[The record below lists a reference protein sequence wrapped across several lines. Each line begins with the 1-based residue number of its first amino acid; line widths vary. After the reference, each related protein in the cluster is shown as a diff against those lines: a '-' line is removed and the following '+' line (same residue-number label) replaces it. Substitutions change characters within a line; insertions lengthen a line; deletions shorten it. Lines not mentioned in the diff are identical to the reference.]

1 MIYKLVSTTESQVG
15 KYIDINGDGIPEGI
29 IFADLAV
36 GGEGC
41 FGYDQ
46 GTYKIP
52 TLKKEKKDYIKDYV
66 IKGKFSHKLN
76 GEQEMLTP
84 ILDGF
89 ERFYIMALED
99 VDEDTFYFYNMSSK
113 EKFEYQT
120 EDIKFGTGKK
130 NTTRLMNSW
139 NGEKYGPK
147 HPRDIWGCAK
157 KDIQNG
163 WFIPSIDEWCA
174 FAEQLK
180 VTDENFQEKGFMGF
194 YWASSVT
201 TTYNLVIP
209 SEKLADKIDF
219 EHNTTG
225 MSSFDYIYPV
235 RLAIT
240 Y

>member
-1 MIYKLVSTTESQVG
+1 MAYKTVPLNESQVG
-15 KYIDINGDGIPEGI
+15 KYVDIDGDGIPEGI

-46 GTYKIP
+46 GTYKI
-52 TLKKEKKDYIKDYV
+52 TALKEVMKDYTKEYV

-99 VDEDTFYFYNMSSK
+99 VDEDTFYFYKMSSK
-113 EKFEYQT
+113 EKFEFQT
-120 EDIKFGTGKK
+120 EDIKFSTGKK

-139 NGEKYGPK
+139 NKEKYGPK
-147 HPRDIWGCAK
+147 HPNDIWEHAK
-157 KDIQNG
+157 KKIQKG

-174 FAEQLK
+174 FADQL
-180 VTDENFQEKGFMGF
+180 DINNENHEKKGLRDDYF
-194 YWASSVT
+194 SSSQ
-201 TTYNLVIP
+201 YN
-209 SEKLADKIDF
+209 DF
-219 EHNTTG
+219 
-225 MSSFDYIYPV
+225 SYFSISF
-235 RLAIT
+235 
-240 Y
+240 

>member
-1 MIYKLVSTTESQVG
+1 MAYKTVPLNESQVG
-15 KYIDINGDGIPEGI
+15 KYVDIDGDGIPEGI

-46 GTYKIP
+46 GTYKI
-52 TLKKEKKDYIKDYV
+52 TALKEVMKDYTKEYV
-66 IKGKFSHKLN
+66 IKGNFSHKLN

-99 VDEDTFYFYNMSSK
+99 VDEDTFYFYKMSSK
-113 EKFEYQT
+113 EKFELQSK
-120 EDIKFGTGKK
+120 DIKFGTGKK

-147 HPRDIWGCAK
+147 HPNDIWGHAK
-157 KDIQNG
+157 KNIQKG

-174 FAEQLK
+174 FADQL
-180 VTDENFQEKGFMGF
+180 DINNENHEKKGLRDDYFSSSQYNDFSYFSLSF
-194 YWASSVT
+194 YKYTCSHEPINAVN
-201 TTYNLVIP
+201 Y
-209 SEKLADKIDF
+209 
-219 EHNTTG
+219 
-225 MSSFDYIYPV
+225 V
-235 RLAIT
+235 RLARTI
-240 Y
+240 

>member
-99 VDEDTFYFYNMSSK
+99 VDEDTFYFYKMSSK

-139 NGEKYGPK
+139 NGEKYGSK

-174 FAEQLK
+174 FADQL
-180 VTDENFQEKGFMGF
+180 DINSENFEKKGMKDDYF
-194 YWASSVT
+194 SSSQ
-201 TTYNLVIP
+201 YNNFLIF
-209 SEKLADKIDF
+209 L
-219 EHNTTG
+219 
-225 MSSFDYIYPV
+225 
-235 RLAIT
+235 
-240 Y
+240 

>member
-1 MIYKLVSTTESQVG
+1 MAYKTVPLNESQVG
-15 KYIDINGDGIPEGI
+15 KYVDIDGDGIPEGV

-36 GGEGC
+36 GGEGQWGNEY
-41 FGYDQ
+41 FKEK
-46 GTYKIP
+46 YKIP
-52 TLKKEKKDYIKDYV
+52 TIEDGLKDYIV
-66 IKGKFSHKLN
+66 IGEYNDQIN

-99 VDEDTFYFYNMSSK
+99 VDEDTFYFYKMSSK

-147 HPRDIWGCAK
+147 HPNDIWEHAK
-157 KDIQNG
+157 KNIQKG

-174 FAEQLK
+174 FADQL
-180 VTDENFQEKGFMGF
+180 DINNENHEKKGLRDDYFSSSQYNDFSYFSLSF
-194 YWASSVT
+194 YKYTCSHEPINAVN
-201 TTYNLVIP
+201 Y
-209 SEKLADKIDF
+209 
-219 EHNTTG
+219 
-225 MSSFDYIYPV
+225 V
-235 RLAIT
+235 RLARTI
-240 Y
+240 

>member
-1 MIYKLVSTTESQVG
+1 MVYKLISPTESQVG
-15 KYIDINGDGIPEGI
+15 KYIDTNGDGIPEGI
-29 IFADLAV
+29 IFIDLVADKEKQLK
-36 GGEGC
+36 
-41 FGYDQ
+41 YDNKM
-46 GTYKIP
+46 YKIP
-52 TLKKEKKDYIKDYV
+52 TIKEKDNIKEYV
-66 IKGKFSHKLN
+66 TGGKFSHKLN

-99 VDEDTFYFYNMSSK
+99 VDEDTFYFYKMSSK

-174 FAEQLK
+174 FADQL
-180 VTDENFQEKGFMGF
+180 DINSENFEKKGMKDDYFSSSQYNNFSYFSLSF
-194 YWASSVT
+194 YKYTCSHEPINAVN
-201 TTYNLVIP
+201 Y
-209 SEKLADKIDF
+209 
-219 EHNTTG
+219 
-225 MSSFDYIYPV
+225 V
-235 RLAIT
+235 RLARTI
-240 Y
+240 

>member
-1 MIYKLVSTTESQVG
+1 MAYKTVPLNESQVG
-15 KYIDINGDGIPEGI
+15 KYVDIDGDGIPEGI

-46 GTYKIP
+46 GTYKI
-52 TLKKEKKDYIKDYV
+52 TALKEVMKDYTKEYV

-99 VDEDTFYFYNMSSK
+99 VDEDTFYFYKMSSK
-113 EKFEYQT
+113 EKFEFQT
-120 EDIKFGTGKK
+120 EDIKFSTGKK

-139 NGEKYGPK
+139 NKEKYGPK
-147 HPRDIWGCAK
+147 HPNDIWEHAK
-157 KDIQNG
+157 KKIQKG

-174 FAEQLK
+174 FADQL
-180 VTDENFQEKGFMGF
+180 DINNENHEKKGLRDHYFSSSQYNDFSYFSLSF
-194 YWASSVT
+194 YKYTCSHEPINAVN
-201 TTYNLVIP
+201 Y
-209 SEKLADKIDF
+209 
-219 EHNTTG
+219 
-225 MSSFDYIYPV
+225 V
-235 RLAIT
+235 RLARTI
-240 Y
+240 

>member
-1 MIYKLVSTTESQVG
+1 MAYKTVPLNESQVG
-15 KYIDINGDGIPEGI
+15 KYVDIDGDGIPEGI

-46 GTYKIP
+46 GTYKI
-52 TLKKEKKDYIKDYV
+52 TALKEVMKDYTKEYV

-99 VDEDTFYFYNMSSK
+99 VDEDTFYFYKMSSK
-113 EKFEYQT
+113 EKFEFQT
-120 EDIKFGTGKK
+120 EDIKFSTGKK

-139 NGEKYGPK
+139 NKEKYGPK
-147 HPRDIWGCAK
+147 HPNDIWEHAK
-157 KDIQNG
+157 KKIQKG

-174 FAEQLK
+174 FTEQIGI
-180 VTDENFQEKGFMGF
+180 TESNYSSKGLSGW
-194 YWASSVT
+194 YWTSSQYNT
-201 TTYNLVIP
+201 TTAYLMNLNYGCVSTI
-209 SEKLADKIDF
+209 
-219 EHNTTG
+219 NV
-225 MSSFDYIYPV
+225 DYSNYV
-235 RLAIT
+235 RLAAT
-240 Y
+240 F

>member
-1 MIYKLVSTTESQVG
+1 MVYKLISPTKSQVG
-15 KYIDINGDGIPEGI
+15 KYIDTNGDGIPEGI
-29 IFADLAV
+29 IFIDLVADKEKQLK
-36 GGEGC
+36 
-41 FGYDQ
+41 YDNKM
-46 GTYKIP
+46 YKIP
-52 TLKKEKKDYIKDYV
+52 TIKEKDYTKEYV

-99 VDEDTFYFYNMSSK
+99 VDEDTFYFYKMSSK

-147 HPRDIWGCAK
+147 HPNDIWEHAK
-157 KDIQNG
+157 KNIQKG

-174 FAEQLK
+174 FADQL
-180 VTDENFQEKGFMGF
+180 DINNENHEKKGLRDDYFSSSQYNDFSYFSLSF
-194 YWASSVT
+194 YKYTCSHEPINAVN
-201 TTYNLVIP
+201 Y
-209 SEKLADKIDF
+209 
-219 EHNTTG
+219 
-225 MSSFDYIYPV
+225 V
-235 RLAIT
+235 RLARTI
-240 Y
+240 